1 VLSRTAVMAA
11 VKKKRNILVEDHLN
25 GMCVCSCIKVIY
37 DTIKTEGGGGKEKDE
52 KKNK

>member
-1 VLSRTAVMAA
+1 MAA
-11 VKKKRNILVEDHLN
+11 VKKKKRNILVEDYLN

-37 DTIKTEGGGGKEKDE
+37 DAIKTEGGGGKEKDE